1 MRSVACH
8 AVLDWNPTDPE
19 TVKVHYDVSTWSVE
33 QRAELTEALV
43 EEDIAHVW
51 DVDDAGAEELV
62 VPEELEQITD
72 DLFARLEELLG
83 PFPIRLG
90 TDDSSVEY
98 GLDEWPAGDRATL
111 TGALVG
117 SRVPHRWEASTLYV
131 AADAEK
137 VVDELLDSIEAG
149 TLVLTGAAAPEGAPP
164 EEALSTLFS
173 SADRLAKDADDS
185 VGRDEL
191 TDLVAQLDVSVPP
204 YGVSKGTWGKI
215 IEIATR
221 LVELCAADETS
232 PSDIIGAAQELRSH
246 VRQYV

>member
-1 MRSVACH
+1 M
-8 AVLDWNPTDPE
+8 
-19 TVKVHYDVSTWSVE
+19 
-33 QRAELTEALV
+33 
-43 EEDIAHVW
+43 
-51 DVDDAGAEELV
+51 
-62 VPEELEQITD
+62 
-72 DLFARLEELLG
+72 
-83 PFPIRLG
+83 
-90 TDDSSVEY
+90 
-98 GLDEWPAGDRATL
+98 
-111 TGALVG
+111 
-117 SRVPHRWEASTLYV
+117 PHRWEASTLYV

-149 TLVLTGAAAPEGAPP
+149 HARAHRGGGAEGAPP

-191 TDLVAQLDVSVPP
+191 TDLVAQLDGSVPP